1 MILLALIITYSG
13 FQNNEVGLNAGTT
26 DQIHGNIIDPIENI
40 INIRKTE
47 KSNKTILNPFKKNLL
62 KRQSVDKITISI
74 SGVIEFQNPSD
85 NIAIINDTTLGIN
98 DYISGLLI
106 TDIFSD
112 YIILKC
118 DAQNIRIPIQ
128 DNVVSI
134 CIETTNKY

>member
-134 CIETTNKY
+134 CIENTNKY

>member
-1 MILLALIITYSG
+1 VILLALIITYSG

>member
-13 FQNNEVGLNAGTT
+13 FQNNEVGLNASTT

-62 KRQSVDKITISI
+62 KRQSIDKITISI
-74 SGVIEFQNPSD
+74 SGVIEFQNPAD

-98 DYISGLLI
+98 DYISGLII
-106 TDIFSD
+106 TGIFSD

-118 DAQNIRIPIQ
+118 DAQTIRIPIQ

-134 CIETTNKY
+134 CIENTNKY

>member
-1 MILLALIITYSG
+1 VILLALIITYSG

-134 CIETTNKY
+134 CIENTNKY